1 MELTDH
7 TVLITGGSAG
17 IGLAF
22 ARKFIELG
30 NEVIVTGRRQSK
42 LDEVKAMNPRLHTIQ
57 SDVAD
62 PTAIASLAAEVK
74 RRFPKL
80 DVLMNN
86 AGVFI
91 TRNLRAPNGELAG
104 LTEIEI
110 NLSGTIRM
118 TSALIDL
125 MTTNKGTI
133 INVSSALAFVPL
145 TAAPIYCATKAAIHS
160 YTTSLRFQVRGA
172 GVRVVELMP
181 PLVNTEASA
190 AFPED
195 GFKAIT
201 TDVLVAATVEALRA
215 GALEI
220 RVGQSN
226 QLYWMSRIAPGFI
239 NRQLWKGSRALI
251 PPLENKSFTSGM
263 DDHDGLS
270 HPLLAHNRLGGHQGQ

>member
-1 MELTDH
+1 
-7 TVLITGGSAG
+7 
-17 IGLAF
+17 
-22 ARKFIELG
+22 
-30 NEVIVTGRRQSK
+30 
-42 LDEVKAMNPRLHTIQ
+42 MNPRLHTIQ

-91 TRNLRAPNGELAG
+91 TRNLRAPNSELAG
-104 LTEIEI
+104 LTTEIEI
-110 NLSGTIRM
+110 NISGTIRM
-118 TSALIDL
+118 TSSLIGL
-125 MTTNKGTI
+125 LTANKGTI

-160 YTTSLRFQVRGA
+160 YTTSLRFQMRSA

-181 PLVNTEASA
+181 PLVNTDASA

-195 GFKAIT
+195 RFKAIT

-251 PPLENKSFTSGM
+251 PPLESKSFTSGI
-263 DDHDGLS
+263 DDQDGLS
-270 HPLLAHNRLGGHQGQ
+270 HPLLAHNRPGGQQGQ